1 MEIIQWDLN
10 CSVQMNRQ
18 ADMTKLIVAFCNFAN
33 APKKE
38 FHSIV
43 PVGQLQFGYKMIL
56 TSIEKKDTFIF
67 MGQQ

>member
-1 MEIIQWDLN
+1 M
-10 CSVQMNRQ
+10 QMNRQ

-43 PVGQLQFGYKMIL
+43 SVSQLQFGYKMKLIN
-56 TSIEKKDTFIF
+56 IEKKDTFIF
-67 MGQQ
+67 MGKQ